1 MTWEGDGAAGVHK
14 AVGGLQR
21 QLVQRE
27 QRGEEEAGEG
37 QGDEEGGGG
46 LQLQSEEEAAEVQLG
61 QVQAE

>member
-14 AVGGLQR
+14 AAGGLER

-37 QGDEEGGGG
+37 QGDEEGAGGV
-46 LQLQSEEEAAEVQLG
+46 QLQSEEEAAEVQLG